1 MNFQILHPQSLV
13 HKNAYEY
20 YPSVNGTCLNSSR
33 SLKIQMFAGN
43 YLISY
48 YHLRYEVTTTTITN
62 SKNLYFETIF
72 LQDPKEGDLS
82 EVEGQQKR
90 RHTINLINGSPKC
103 KQTADKILS
112 FVFLLCL
119 SMNFYL

>member
-1 MNFQILHPQSLV
+1 MV
-13 HKNAYEY
+13 
-20 YPSVNGTCLNSSR
+20 V
-33 SLKIQMFAGN
+33 GN
-43 YLISY
+43 CLISFH
-48 YHLRYEVTTTTITN
+48 HLRYEVTTTITN

>member
-1 MNFQILHPQSLV
+1 MV
-13 HKNAYEY
+13 
-20 YPSVNGTCLNSSR
+20 V
-33 SLKIQMFAGN
+33 GN
-43 YLISY
+43 CLISFH
-48 YHLRYEVTTTTITN
+48 HLRYEVNTPITN
-62 SKNLYFETIF
+62 SKNQYFETIF